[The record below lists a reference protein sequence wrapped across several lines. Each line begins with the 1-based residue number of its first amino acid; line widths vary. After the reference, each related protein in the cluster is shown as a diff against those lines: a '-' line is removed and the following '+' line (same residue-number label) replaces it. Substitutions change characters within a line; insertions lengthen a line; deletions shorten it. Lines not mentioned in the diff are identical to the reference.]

1 MLDLQTIKDETLWVI
16 KHNGWRET
24 CKGSELSKKLDL
36 DNDVRDYG
44 VVTWEKQPKELQ
56 EFWKSY
62 HNAYYIFDRRDLKII
77 DDVDDIDDFYMIWV
91 KDPHQFD
98 VEHRPVIS
106 TLRKEIADLDP
117 KDDLLIINYDR
128 SVIGNHHVINF
139 IRALDRLDTD
149 FDVVSIGSSNDQ
161 LEIIIQSDDRQL
173 IRDFN
178 IRSNDEAIREAFGE

>member
-77 DDVDDIDDFYMIWV
+77 DDVDDIDDFYTIWV

-106 TLRKEIADLDP
+106 TLRKKIADLDP

>member
-106 TLRKEIADLDP
+106 TLRKEIADLNP

>member
-62 HNAYYIFDRRDLKII
+62 HNAYYIFDRRDLKTI

-91 KDPHQFD
+91 KDPYQFD

>member
-106 TLRKEIADLDP
+106 TLRKEIADLDS

-178 IRSNDEAIREAFGE
+178 IRSNDEAIRESFGE